1 MENTEKSKKVNA
13 YYLII
18 LLLALIIMVVGA
30 TVAYYT
36 LSGKEED
43 DSTQIWTGTL
53 SINYVDGK
61 EIKAYNLYP
70 IDEPK
75 LGDTT
80 YSYTKK
86 FSVTSNGTLDQTI
99 DLYID
104 IKKNEFVSNHLRYS
118 LYDSE
123 NNKIGTGGIPSD
135 GKILMASDIFL
146 EKGETK
152 EFTLL
157 LWLMETKE
165 NQNNEQECS
174 FAGEFDIFA
183 NQIKYE

>member
-1 MENTEKSKKVNA
+1 MENTEKGKKTSV
-13 YYLII
+13 YYFII
-18 LLLALIIMVVGA
+18 LLLALIIMAIGA
-30 TVAYYT
+30 TVAYLT
-36 LSGKEED
+36 LAGKEED

-61 EIKAYNLYP
+61 EINAYDLYP

-75 LGDTT
+75 LGDDT

-104 IKKNEFVSNHLRYS
+104 ITKNEFVSNHLRYS
-118 LYDSE
+118 LYDA
-123 NNKIGTGGIPSD
+123 NRNKIDTGGFPTT
-135 GKILMASDIFL
+135 GKVRIASNIFL
-146 EKGETK
+146 KSGETK
-152 EFTLL
+152 NFTILM
-157 LWLMETKE
+157 WLMETRE

-174 FAGEFDIFA
+174 FTGEFDIFA
-183 NQIKYE
+183 SQIKYK

>member
-1 MENTEKSKKVNA
+1 MEKAHKRNKII
-13 YYLII
+13 LII
-18 LLLALIIMVVGA
+18 FFLIIIIISINA
-30 TVAYYT
+30 SLAYLT
-36 LSGKEED
+36 LIGKEEE
-43 DSTQIWTGTL
+43 DSTKVWTGTL
-53 SINYVDGK
+53 EINYIDGK
-61 EIKAYNLYP
+61 KINAYNLFP
-70 IDEPK
+70 IEEPRINDE
-75 LGDTT
+75 T
-80 YSYTKK
+80 YVSTKK

>member
-1 MENTEKSKKVNA
+1 MEKGKKVKF
-13 YYLII
+13 YYLVV
-18 LLLALIIMVVGA
+18 LFLTLIIMVVGV
-30 TVAYYT
+30 TFAYFT
-36 LSGKEED
+36 LAGKEED

-61 EIKAYNLYP
+61 EIKAYDLYP

-75 LGDTT
+75 LGDTMFV
-80 YSYTKK
+80 YTKN

-104 IKKNEFVSNHLRYS
+104 ITKNEFVSNHLRYS
-118 LYDSE
+118 LYDSKG
-123 NNKIGTGGIPSD
+123 NKLDTGGFPTE
-135 GKILMASDIFL
+135 GKIRIASDIFL
-146 EKGETK
+146 KSGETK
-152 EFTLL
+152 DFTAL

-165 NQNNEQECS
+165 NQNDEQECS
-174 FAGEFDIFA
+174 FSGEFDIFA

>member
-1 MENTEKSKKVNA
+1 MENGKRVNG
-13 YYLII
+13 YYLVI
-18 LLLALIIMVVGA
+18 LILALIIMTIGI
-30 TVAYYT
+30 TFAYFT
-36 LSGKEED
+36 LAGKEED

-61 EIKAYNLYP
+61 EIKAYDLFP

-80 YSYTKK
+80 YVYTKN

-104 IKKNEFVSNHLRYS
+104 ITKNEFVSNHLRYS
-118 LYDSE
+118 LYDA
-123 NNKIGTGGIPSD
+123 NGNKITTGGLPSS
-135 GKILMASDIFL
+135 GKILMTSNVFL
-146 EKGETK
+146 KSGETK
-152 EFTLL
+152 DYTVL

-165 NQNNEQECS
+165 NQNNEQDCS
-174 FAGEFDIFA
+174 FSGEFDIFA